1 MGWRCRECDR
11 TYEDPPETCRC
22 GSTDVEPDDGGRE
35 SRYSLLAVR
44 RRLLEPR
51 SADRSLVDG
60 DPRVGLV
67 FRALFLLSVLAL
79 VSLAVVL
86 LV

>member
-22 GSTDVEPDDGGRE
+22 GSTDVEPDDGTRE

-44 RRLLEPR
+44 RRLLDPAE
-51 SADRSLVDG
+51 ADRSLVRG
-60 DPRVGLV
+60 DRRISLV
-67 FRALFLLSVLAL
+67 FRALFAVSLLAL
-79 VSLAVVL
+79 VLLAVTL

>member
-1 MGWRCRECDR
+1 VTWRCRACDR

-35 SRYSLLAVR
+35 SRYSLLSIR
-44 RRLLEPR
+44 RRLLDPAE
-51 SADRSLVDG
+51 ADRSLVGG
-60 DPRVGLV
+60 DRRVEFV
-67 FRALFLLSVLAL
+67 FRVLLAL
-79 VSLAVVL
+79 SLLALALLAVAL